1 MTAGELIKEL
11 RNYPKDADVYIV
23 DNWDAVDEDG
33 HLTELREVNEVSV
46 QHKVID
52 MGLDFEDITEV
63 LL

>member
-11 RNYPKDADVYIV
+11 RNYPKDAEVYIV

-33 HLTELREVNEVSV
+33 HLTELREVNDVNV
-46 QHKVID
+46 QRKIID
-52 MGLDFEDITEV
+52 MGLDFEDITEI

>member
-11 RNYPKDADVYIV
+11 RGYPKDAEVYIV
-23 DNWDAVDEDG
+23 DNWEAVDEDG
-33 HLTELREVNEVSV
+33 LLTELREVNEVSV

>member
-11 RNYPKDADVYIV
+11 RSYPKDAEVYIV
-23 DNWDAVDEDG
+23 DNWEAVDEDG
-33 HLTELREVNEVSV
+33 LLTELREVNEVSA
-46 QHKVID
+46 QHKFID